1 MAFDLEYTPATPLDD
16 LVLVQG
22 RTEEMPFNIGGV
34 TATSKDVTMTLTI
47 LLPPSH
53 GSLITV
59 DQQVLQSGSIITIP
73 FGASKIPV
81 VYKSYD
87 DDFFSLPE
95 PTIDAEP
102 DVFQYK
108 LEGYDPETGALIGS
122 SGGDEFPALQK
133 IHIQNVNHPH
143 KLLATQGSVQ
153 QALSLVS
160 GKPMATIT
168 GIEVLDKDKDINVV
182 RVDLEVETGKLGLNE
197 EFRHLADFDS
207 CRVRFQES
215 FQKDSWRC
223 VGNGVHDQRMTF
235 LARPSQVKTI
245 LTDLKY
251 VSLTEHKEDGLFIS
265 VFDGIGGDC
274 ISEYE
279 QTYSS
284 NRIGTMLVRYPSV
297 QNGCYA
303 ERAYVR
309 LVGNPELSSD
319 DETGSSNESINMATS
334 LGWAIYIAIGLVVF
348 LLVGIVLRIV
358 FFGFGRRRRGGA
370 AVGFE

>member
-1 MAFDLEYTPATPLDD
+1 MALDLEYTPATPLDD

-197 EFRHLADFDS
+197 EFRHFADFDS

-215 FQKDSWRC
+215 FQ
-223 VGNGVHDQRMTF
+223 
-235 LARPSQVKTI
+235 
-245 LTDLKY
+245 
-251 VSLTEHKEDGLFIS
+251 
-265 VFDGIGGDC
+265 
-274 ISEYE
+274 
-279 QTYSS
+279 
-284 NRIGTMLVRYPSV
+284 
-297 QNGCYA
+297 
-303 ERAYVR
+303 
-309 LVGNPELSSD
+309 
-319 DETGSSNESINMATS
+319 
-334 LGWAIYIAIGLVVF
+334 
-348 LLVGIVLRIV
+348 
-358 FFGFGRRRRGGA
+358 
-370 AVGFE
+370 

>member
-207 CRVRFQES
+207 CRVRFQEI

-223 VGNGVHDQRMTF
+223 VGNGVHDQKMTF

-309 LVGNPELSSD
+309 LVGNPELASD

-348 LLVGIVLRIV
+348 LLVGIVLRIA